1 MKNVLLTG
9 ATGLLGTHLLRM
21 MVSNKDLCI
30 FLLIRDSVKQG
41 ARDRGRNLVSEII
54 KRTGDHNAASR
65 IHIISGD
72 IIKDGLG
79 LGADDAHF
87 LSANIHE
94 IFHCAALTEFRKPL
108 EEVRLFNVGGTKNIM
123 DFSSRCS
130 CLQKLHYISTAFIA
144 GTFKGMFSECDLDVG
159 QGFNNTYEQSKF
171 EAELLVREYYNSR
184 FHIAIYR
191 PSIVVGEYATGETN
205 NFNMFYQIFRS
216 LSLGIF
222 DEIPLNY
229 QTKINIIPC
238 DFAAKAIFSL
248 SLKVSGNE
256 TYHIVALENLSILK
270 LMQFMSIHIGYKEP
284 KYIDSKKFNFTDIG
298 DFEKR
303 IFEIYGSY
311 LNFQAVFNSSKTY
324 QKLAEI
330 GLPCLSI
337 DDEFLKRIVSYGI
350 ETKFIL
356 KGGGNHGE

>member
-54 KRTGDHNAASR
+54 KRTGDHDAASR

-130 CLQKLHYISTAFIA
+130 CLQKFHYISTAFIA

-205 NFNMFYQIFRS
+205 NFNMFYQPFRS
-216 LSLGIF
+216 LSLGYF
-222 DEIPLNY
+222 EKIPIDPETVLNL
-229 QTKINIIPC
+229 IPC
-238 DFAAKAIFSL
+238 DAAAKAIALLGAEVRNNCVF
-248 SLKVSGNE
+248 
-256 TYHIVALENLSILK
+256 HIISPVNTPIND
-270 LMQFMSIHIGYKEP
+270 LMNCASRYIGYENP
-284 KYIDSKKFNFTDIG
+284 KFVKLHNFNPDSLGIYKRKIIDPYIPFFNFKSVFDARKT
-298 DFEKR
+298 FEALLGSGFTYPLINDGFINRLLEFSIQKGY
-303 IFEIYGSY
+303 IFK
-311 LNFQAVFNSSKTY
+311 N
-324 QKLAEI
+324 
-330 GLPCLSI
+330 
-337 DDEFLKRIVSYGI
+337 
-350 ETKFIL
+350 
-356 KGGGNHGE
+356 